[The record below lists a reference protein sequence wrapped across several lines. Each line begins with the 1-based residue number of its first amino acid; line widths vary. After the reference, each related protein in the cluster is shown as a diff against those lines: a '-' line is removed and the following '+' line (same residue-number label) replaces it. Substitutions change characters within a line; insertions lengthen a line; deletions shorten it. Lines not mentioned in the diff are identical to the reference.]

1 MLISSDP
8 PIQASSA
15 ISDLLNLAAAKSS
28 SPLGYNAPAFSMNPS
43 TADHASRLLNGGG
56 ERRKKQD
63 PAFSTAKQMQDH
75 KLKDDLTKQIKR
87 RWKAG
92 DVYAP
97 HDLSGVEVQK
107 WSKNEQPSRD
117 IFDMLNFDPMA
128 NYWVCHFSP
137 RLIFSPLRKV
147 MLT

>member
-1 MLISSDP
+1 MLKSSDP

-15 ISDLLNLAAAKSS
+15 IQDLLNLAAAKSS
-28 SPLGYNAPAFSMNPS
+28 APLGYNAPNFSMNPS
-43 TADHASRLLNGGG
+43 TADHATRLLNVAS
-56 ERRKKQD
+56 ERRKRQD
-63 PAFSTAKQMQDH
+63 PALTTAKQMQDH

-117 IFDMLNFDPMA
+117 IFDMLNFDPIP
-128 NYWVCHFSP
+128 NYWVCVVSSP
-137 RLIFSPLRKV
+137 SDIPRARAV
-147 MLT
+147 